1 MAIDPKV
8 PIVSGVEIGADWV
21 EKFHQFLGAEIWFQ
35 LELQILLVSTIVLVV
50 GKPAMVQLIRS
61 ASRSV

>member
-1 MAIDPKV
+1 M

-21 EKFHQFLGAEIWFQ
+21 ENFHQFLGAEMWCQ
-35 LELQILLVSTIVLVV
+35 LDLQILLVSTSVLVV